1 VTYKGRHTDGGLS
14 QSSTLHALS
23 CVGIVPM
30 LSKPV
35 LPLLIAALIATLL
48 AAFSDRRGFEELTA
62 RAAIADQ
69 ASALGTKCP
78 LSKEY
83 IDTAEI
89 GLLSICLKYGLA
101 AYEGLLLRKAR
112 FV

>member
-1 VTYKGRHTDGGLS
+1 
-14 QSSTLHALS
+14 
-23 CVGIVPM
+23 M

-35 LPLLIAALIATLL
+35 LPLLIAALIATPL
-48 AAFSDRRGFEELTA
+48 AEFSDRRGFEELTA

-89 GLLSICLKYGLA
+89 GLLSICLKYGL
-101 AYEGLLLRKAR
+101 GQR
-112 FV
+112 FLISNHIKRPRRVCRTRCGRLGSG